1 MIVHKCML
9 PPDTEGTVESVAND
23 GEYTIDETIVTI
35 IQNDGTKKELS
46 MTQKWPIRVPRPTNK
61 RYAHQSRLL
70 QDSVFLIHVPT
81 RKGWYR
87 SYSGGFGTERR

>member
-35 IQNDGTKKELS
+35 IQNDGTKKSCL
-46 MTQKWPIRVPRPTNK
+46 
-61 RYAHQSRLL
+61 
-70 QDSVFLIHVPT
+70 
-81 RKGWYR
+81 
-87 SYSGGFGTERR
+87 

>member
-35 IQNDGTKKELS
+35 IQNDGTKKEL
-46 MTQKWPIRVPRPTNK
+46 TKAYQAI
-61 RYAHQSRLL
+61 
-70 QDSVFLIHVPT
+70 F
-81 RKGWYR
+81 
-87 SYSGGFGTERR
+87 TETDEEA

>member
-61 RYAHQSRLL
+61 SRLL
-70 QDSVFLIHVPT
+70 QDSVFLIHCSQSQRVVPQL
-81 RKGWYR
+81 
-87 SYSGGFGTERR
+87 FLVDLEQERR

>member
-35 IQNDGTKKELS
+35 IQNDGTK
-46 MTQKWPIRVPRPTNK
+46 RAV
-61 RYAHQSRLL
+61 Y
-70 QDSVFLIHVPT
+70 DSEVAN
-81 RKGWYR
+81 
-87 SYSGGFGTERR
+87 SCA